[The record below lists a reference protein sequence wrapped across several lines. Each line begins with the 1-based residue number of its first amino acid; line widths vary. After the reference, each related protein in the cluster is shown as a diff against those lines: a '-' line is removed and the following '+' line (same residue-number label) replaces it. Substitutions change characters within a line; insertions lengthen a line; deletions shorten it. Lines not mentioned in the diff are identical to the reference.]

1 MSLKNFNLDWKC
13 ILMFVFLL
21 FLIIQPQALG
31 AEEKRIWLKES
42 DTKYNMDGSAF
53 SEFTLMNN
61 QEPLIIDVHDIVAA
75 QCFLKDRRNDRSLLF
90 SIKPI
95 LMDGG
100 IKFKVSSLFNSYGS
114 VIIKLKLGEEIY
126 VAQRQFRL
134 YGNSYHNQL
143 KIEKNLSMDKL
154 IKPNFVL
161 ESNRNLQRGR
171 PIVLKYNTQQDT
183 DKDVPSL
190 RASVYN
196 QQGYKEEVPVINQKQ
211 ELCFTIPREPI
222 LSIYPSYKA
231 DVYSLF
237 VSEHKG
243 GKAVHASFTTN
254 VYSTKREYLN
264 IKHGVYWFIFVSV
277 LTACLFVYLLGRN
290 KHVY

>member
-1 MSLKNFNLDWKC
+1 MDLKC
-13 ILMFVFLL
+13 ILMLVLL
-21 FLIIQPQALG
+21 MFLIMQPQALG

-42 DTKYNMDGSAF
+42 ETKYNMDGSAF

-75 QCFLKDRRNDRSLLF
+75 QCLLKDRRNGKSVLF

-143 KIEKNLSMDKL
+143 KIEKNLSMDTSK
-154 IKPNFVL
+154 
-161 ESNRNLQRGR
+161 
-171 PIVLKYNTQQDT
+171 
-183 DKDVPSL
+183 
-190 RASVYN
+190 
-196 QQGYKEEVPVINQKQ
+196 
-211 ELCFTIPREPI
+211 
-222 LSIYPSYKA
+222 
-231 DVYSLF
+231 
-237 VSEHKG
+237 
-243 GKAVHASFTTN
+243 TN
-254 VYSTKREYLN
+254 ITY
-264 IKHGVYWFIFVSV
+264 
-277 LTACLFVYLLGRN
+277 
-290 KHVY
+290 